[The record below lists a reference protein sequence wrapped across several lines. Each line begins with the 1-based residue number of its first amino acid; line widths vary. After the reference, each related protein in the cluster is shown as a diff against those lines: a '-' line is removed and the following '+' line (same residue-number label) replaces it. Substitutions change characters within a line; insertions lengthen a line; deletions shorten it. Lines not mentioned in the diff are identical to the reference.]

1 MQGDTQMNSRLVKR
15 MFDACYV
22 AKRTRDMLPSLPDG
36 VQPSYIHYLDC
47 IQGMEEKGN
56 QVRVSDI
63 SDFLNIPRPGVTR
76 TVKEM
81 EAKGYLQKIASPDDG
96 RVTFLTATEKGR
108 KLHQKYDDEYFK
120 ALLPYMHAISEE
132 EAENMIATIEK
143 FYQIMSERREDYD
156 KR

>member
-1 MQGDTQMNSRLVKR
+1 MNHRLIKQ

-22 AKRTRDMLPSLPDG
+22 AKRTRDMLPPLPEG
-36 VQPSYIHYLDC
+36 VQPSYIHCLDC
-47 IQGMEEKGN
+47 ILGLEEKGK
-56 QVRVSDI
+56 QVRI
-63 SDFLNIPRPGVTR
+63 SDLSEFLNIPRPGVTR

-108 KLHQKYDDEYFK
+108 KLHQKYDEEYFNGI
-120 ALLPYMHAISEE
+120 LPYFDSISEE
-132 EAENMIATIEK
+132 EAETIIATIEK
-143 FYQIMSERREDYD
+143 FYQIMSGRRETYD